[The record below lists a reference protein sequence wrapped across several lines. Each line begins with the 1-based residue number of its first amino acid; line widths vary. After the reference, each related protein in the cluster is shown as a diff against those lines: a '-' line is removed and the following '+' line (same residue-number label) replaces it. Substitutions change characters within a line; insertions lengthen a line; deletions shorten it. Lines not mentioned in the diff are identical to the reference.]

1 MSLSVFCFC
10 AEWCGTCREFHP
22 EFHRLAQQ
30 EASHEFIWLD
40 VETTEHLLGEVE
52 IENFPTIIIA
62 NESNV
67 CFFGPILPHV
77 NTLQRLCVAAQA
89 GDLKNIHEASLKSL
103 VKNLQLLQVNIST
116 DGTFRTPP

>member
-10 AEWCGTCREFHP
+10 AEWCGTCREFYP

-30 EASHEFIWLD
+30 DVSQEFIWLD
-40 VETTEHLLGEVE
+40 VEATEHLLDEIE

-67 CFFGPILPHV
+67 CSFGPILPHF
-77 NTLQRLCVAAQA
+77 NTLQLLCVAAKA
-89 GDLKNIHEASLKSL
+89 GDLKAIHEEPLKNL
-103 VKNLQLLQVNIST
+103 VKHLQS
-116 DGTFRTPP
+116 